1 MKPSFVVPK
10 FTGFCTDLTLESRL
24 FGWRHPV
31 VKPPPRERGAAPFN
45 FVRRFC
51 SPAGRRAA
59 LLGAHVLPPSLS
71 RDIACR
77 SPYFARVIG
86 VNRTEGAMGPQDRV
100 ELQITEMAV
109 IDE

>member
-1 MKPSFVVPK
+1 
-10 FTGFCTDLTLESRL
+10 
-24 FGWRHPV
+24 
-31 VKPPPRERGAAPFN
+31 
-45 FVRRFC
+45 
-51 SPAGRRAA
+51 
-59 LLGAHVLPPSLS
+59 LPPSLS